1 MNTEKMQ
8 DSTYSIIAS
17 QLQFGNDEGSN
28 TLDPTLTTY
37 QFPTTTYSTQPS
49 MNSMLDPLAYQQP
62 DVFSASYLS
71 NLPTFNPNELF
82 AGLPR
87 SSHDDLNQFFN
98 DAAFGGGT
106 PGASGLSK
114 FSLSDEKSRLP
125 AAMTQNWFG
134 SMQQSQS
141 ASMTGWENQS
151 QSQERDGQND
161 AGLALNTRLDSE
173 QHETVIK
180 NGQATPGDSPSSPK
194 SAKCTRKTTRKSKAS
209 AKLEAAAAV
218 PTSTSSD
225 QAPIPAKRARKP
237 RRSNK
242 KKPTPE
248 EEAAKRETF
257 LKRNRE
263 AAYKCRIK
271 KKNQT
276 EGIVERAKMLDA
288 DNAVKGLE
296 LERLRREVE
305 SLRALLLPHWRG
317 CGDQNVSAYVDNLVS
332 GGWGLGKMVLGAVAP
347 RPKFEVE
354 DEPRED
360 DDRDEDTSH
369 SHPRDEEKGDGE
381 PAHKRRRS
389 SAIFEIPLS
398 SFEDSM
404 SQPAVERR
412 ESFFGNSLAPEEIIR
427 DALGSQRGSIGST
440 ISLSSSGA
448 ATPDVRATFMGG
460 SGMDILSEE
469 FLVGDTPPP
478 LDLSAPDGDGN

>member
-1 MNTEKMQ
+1 MLAN
-8 DSTYSIIAS
+8 
-17 QLQFGNDEGSN
+17 QLGRSDEGSN
-28 TLDPTLTTY
+28 TLDPTLTTFSY
-37 QFPTTTYSTQPS
+37 PTTTYGQS
-49 MNSMLDPLAYQQP
+49 NSMTSMTSMMDPYSNFQQP
-62 DVFSASYLS
+62 DVFSPSYLS

-82 AGLPR
+82 NDLPR

-114 FSLSDEKSRLP
+114 FGMSGEKSPLP
-125 AAMTQNWFG
+125 AAMTQNWLRN
-134 SMQQSQS
+134 MQQSTS
-141 ASMTGWENQS
+141 VPDWENQS
-151 QSQERDGQND
+151 QSQERENGNG
-161 AGLALNTRLDSE
+161 ALAVDTKLDTE
-173 QHETVIK
+173 QRETVIK
-180 NGQATPGDSPSSPK
+180 NGQATPVDSPSSPK
-194 SAKCTRKTTRKSKAS
+194 SAKGVRKATRKSKAS
-209 AKLEAAAAV
+209 AKLEAAA
-218 PTSTSSD
+218 PTTTSSD
-225 QAPIPAKRARKP
+225 QGPVPAKRARKP

-248 EEAAKRETF
+248 EESAKRETF

-288 DNAVKGLE
+288 DNAMKGLE
-296 LERLRREVE
+296 VERLRREIE
-305 SLRALLLPHWRG
+305 SLRASLLPHWRG
-317 CGDQNVSAYVDNLVS
+317 CGDRNVSSYVDNLVNS
-332 GGWGLGKMVLGAVAP
+332 GWGLGKMVLGAVT

-360 DDRDEDTSH
+360 DGRNEEGSH
-369 SHPRDEEKGDGE
+369 SHPRDGDGENESAE

-404 SQPAVERR
+404 SQQAADRQR
-412 ESFFGNSLAPEEIIR
+412 QRSFFGNSLAPEEILR
-427 DALGSQRGSIGST
+427 DALGSQRGSIGSA
-440 ISLSSSGA
+440 SLSSSGS
-448 ATPDVRATFMGG
+448 ATPAVRATFMGG
-460 SGMDILSEE
+460 RGMDILSEE

-478 LDLSAPDGDGN
+478 LDLSAPDGDEN

>member
-1 MNTEKMQ
+1 MM
-8 DSTYSIIAS
+8 DPYS
-17 QLQFGNDEGSN
+17 N
-28 TLDPTLTTY
+28 
-37 QFPTTTYSTQPS
+37 FP
-49 MNSMLDPLAYQQP
+49 QP
-62 DVFSASYLS
+62 DVFSPSYLS

-82 AGLPR
+82 NDLPR

-98 DAAFGGGT
+98 DTAFGFGEGTSGG
-106 PGASGLSK
+106 GGLLGSK
-114 FSLSDEKSRLP
+114 LGGEKSPLP
-125 AAMTQNWFG
+125 AAMTQNWLR
-134 SMQQSQS
+134 SMDQSQS
-141 ASMTGWENQS
+141 GLLNWENQS
-151 QSQERDGQND
+151 QCQERENGNGDGDDNG
-161 AGLALNTRLDSE
+161 ARLAVDTTLEAE
-173 QHETVIK
+173 QRKTIIK

-194 SAKCTRKTTRKSKAS
+194 SAKGLRKTTRKSKAS
-209 AKLEAAAAV
+209 AKLEASAA
-218 PTSTSSD
+218 PTSTTSD
-225 QAPIPAKRARKP
+225 QAPVPAKRARKP

-296 LERLRREVE
+296 VERLRREIE

-317 CGDQNVSAYVDNLVS
+317 CGDQNVSRYVDNLVNS
-332 GGWGLGKMVLGAVAP
+332 GWGLGKMVLGAVT

-360 DDRDEDTSH
+360 DGRNDEDVSH
-369 SHPRDEEKGDGE
+369 SHPRDEDAEDNENEE

-398 SFEDSM
+398 SFEDSI
-404 SQPAVERR
+404 SQQAALADRQRR
-412 ESFFGNSLAPEEIIR
+412 ESFFPNSMAAEEIMK
-427 DALGSQRGSIGST
+427 DALGSQRGSIGSVG
-440 ISLSSSGA
+440 SLSSSGA
-448 ATPDVRATFMGG
+448 ATPAARATFMGAR
-460 SGMDILSEE
+460 GMDIFTEE

-478 LDLSAPDGDGN
+478 LDLSAPDGDEN